1 MRKTIDDVRHELHQ
15 LQARSREQHAKD
27 VKRAETAEKELVV
40 QKARAEAFSAALQAV
55 LEDMKKLGLQ
65 VGPKET

>member
-27 VKRAETAEKELVV
+27 VKRAEAAEKELVG
-40 QKARAEAFSAALQAV
+40 ARARK
-55 LEDMKKLGLQ
+55 MY
-65 VGPKET
+65 PKEG